1 MPKIVDLTSEAI
13 SRLSEGAFG
22 KVIEEEMARITKD
35 LEDRG
40 GDGKARKLCIE
51 VEIKPVPGK
60 EGRFVITPK
69 CQAKLPPQQA
79 YPTEARMKFDGVQRQ
94 YKLEFN
100 PNSTVP
106 EQGTVDDELPEGSK

>member
-1 MPKIVDLTSEAI
+1 MPKIVDLTSVAL

-22 KVIEEEMARITKD
+22 KVIEEELARITKD

-40 GDGKARKLCIE
+40 GDGKSRKLCIE
-51 VEIKPVPGK
+51 VEIKPIPNSD
-60 EGRFVITPK
+60 GRFIIVPK
-69 CQAKLPPQQA
+69 CAAKLPPQQA
-79 YPTEARMKFDGVQRQ
+79 YPTEARMNYDGVSRQ
-94 YKLEFN
+94 WNLQFN